1 MALFT
6 LSVQCEGI
14 GEYWTQ
20 VVAESH
26 REALDHLLLGPTL
39 AQFLLKHPEWPT
51 PLLPQDV
58 LLFTHMKPLK
68 SIFLAQLGRDW
79 KYVTVHVVET
89 HVEGKFDNE

>member
-20 VVAESH
+20 VAAESH

-39 AQFLLKHPEWPT
+39 TQFLLKHPEWPYAI
-51 PLLPQDV
+51 V
-58 LLFTHMKPLK
+58 AAGRFAVHAHEAIEKH
-68 SIFLAQLGRDW
+68 ILGATRARRE
-79 KYVTVHVVET
+79 VRHCSCC
-89 HVEGKFDNE
+89 